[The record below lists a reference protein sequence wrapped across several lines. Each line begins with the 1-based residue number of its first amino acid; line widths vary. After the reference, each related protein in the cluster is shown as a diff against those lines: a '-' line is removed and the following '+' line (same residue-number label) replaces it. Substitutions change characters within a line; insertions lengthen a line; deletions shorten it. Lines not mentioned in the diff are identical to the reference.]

1 MKIKPV
7 IAVALLAAAAL
18 IVVCVGCKK
27 TESDTEAVDV
37 TKDAPYWPAP
47 AFKLTDQDGK
57 AFSSDQLKGKTWIAT
72 LFFTSCSGPCPMM
85 SGRLEDIQGAV
96 KDPNVMLVSFSIDPK
111 RDTPQALKDYANRM
125 DADPARWRFLC
136 GTTADVQKVADGLK
150 LVYDPTIVTNGQIM
164 HDTRFL
170 LIDKAGQVR
179 GIYHTDDNADI
190 EKLKSDARKLA
201 AL

>member
-1 MKIKPV
+1 MNIRPI
-7 IAVALLAAAAL
+7 IAAALLAALVIGCDKADPDAAA
-18 IVVCVGCKK
+18 
-27 TESDTEAVDV
+27 TDV

-47 AFKLTDQDGK
+47 TFALTDQDGK
-57 AFSSDQLKGKTWIAT
+57 PFSSDALKGKTWIAT

-125 DADPARWRFLC
+125 DADPARWKFLC
-136 GTTADVQKVADGLK
+136 GTPAEMQKVADGLK
-150 LVYDPTIVTNGQIM
+150 LVFDPTAGANGQIM

-190 EKLKSDARKLA
+190 DKLKADARKLA
-201 AL
+201 AS